1 MPFGT
6 SAPGADD
13 RAHLG
18 AVVARVRTH
27 LRRRAALAVVLWAA
41 AAFGAALAAAWLLAG
56 ADGWGHGSP
65 GPLLLDLALVALA
78 VALAGWLLR
87 GERSWLKEE
96 RIARAMEVPAGLAAG
111 AVEGALQLARRLPP
125 GVSASLASAAQRS
138 VAGRLGLPPER
149 LAGTLGARTAGWIRR
164 GGAALALL
172 APVVM
177 LLAVATP
184 DRSLEA
190 WSGLGRP
197 LRTLSRTALPALG
210 VSPGDA
216 EVLRG
221 APVMVTVQAPG
232 RAEVTLRWQAEGD
245 VAHSETLVAE
255 DGEVRFRFEE
265 VSAAIEYAAAA
276 PDGAA
281 SPTFRLL
288 PIDPLLVSDV
298 ELELAFPPHTGRAPE
313 SYEGDVPP
321 LVVPAGTRIRV
332 RGRATSPLAE
342 AALERE
348 EDGLRVLLEA
358 DGTGFV
364 GGWTPRGSG
373 RYAWR
378 FRDAQGLA
386 AELVPAALDLTVVAD
401 SAPSIRVAFP
411 EGDTVLPLTLQ
422 QPLVIELRDDY
433 GVGALELVAYRVTSG
448 GERLPAVVQRTE
460 LGGTRAALARPVM
473 DLSDWGLM
481 PGDTVRYFA
490 RALDNAPDPSSA
502 QTREYVLRVP
512 VVAELR
518 RGAQQELEEIADRLQ
533 ELAERARRASEDS
546 QDLEREARARAQQSA
561 GPDPR
566 AQAGRRPDPSLAGF
580 EQREQLRQA
589 LERQQAMTDE
599 ARQARDELE
608 AIAEALREAGASDPE
623 FQSDLLELQELLQ
636 EIASPEL
643 RERLE
648 QMAAALDQTD
658 AREARRTI
666 EELAREQERFREQ
679 LENLLEQLRRA
690 AVEQDFRAMVADVR
704 ELGQREQALADALR
718 EGGDPELRKEQQT
731 ELRDQAQELLEQLD
745 ELEQRLAVLEE
756 EAARAG
762 VEEAGREAVQGQQS
776 MEQALRALAEQ
787 TRAGERS
794 TQTQRPNPEAAE
806 RARAAAEAMQEAAG
820 RLEQARRQMS
830 TERQAALQ
838 QLLVQVSQEALSLA
852 RRQAELGREMQSA
865 RNEQIADLR
874 GAEAALLQGLRSMAE
889 NIAVQAQGQASQV
902 RDAVTGIGMAMGAV
916 ERTVQALEARR
927 GTVPS
932 PENSA
937 EEAVAALNRL
947 AIATMMAGQPSGE
960 WSDPGQGDVQQRLE
974 QLAQQQGELNN
985 RASQILP
992 MQLGQQAM
1000 AQQAQQLARG
1010 QEEVAGELENLSQQP
1025 GAEGETLGSLEAL
1038 AEEARQLA
1046 EALAGGRLDAESRAR
1061 QERLF
1066 HRLLDAGR
1074 TLENDDVSDERQSRT
1089 ATAFERGDVLPLGPE
1104 ALGMLRFGL
1113 PPAEQLQRLSP
1124 AEREL
1129 VLRYF
1134 DRLNRAAPPAASPE
1148 MGAPR

>member
-1 MPFGT
+1 MTPFGT

-56 ADGWGHGSP
+56 ADGWGQGSP

-78 VALAGWLLR
+78 VALAGWFLR

-96 RIARAMEVPAGLAAG
+96 RIARAMEPPAGLAAG

-172 APVVM
+172 APVVV

-255 DGEVRFRFEE
+255 DGEARFRFEE
-265 VSAAIEYAAAA
+265 VSAAIEYTAAA

-281 SPTFRLL
+281 SPTFWLL

-332 RGRATSPLAE
+332 RGRATRPLAE

-348 EDGLRVLLEA
+348 EDGLRVPLEA

-364 GGWTPRGSG
+364 GGWTPRGSS

-378 FRDAQGLA
+378 FRDAQGLD

-401 SAPSIRVAFP
+401 SAPSIRFAFP
-411 EGDTVLPLTLQ
+411 AGDTVLPLTLQ

-546 QDLEREARARAQQSA
+546 QDLEREARAQQSA

-623 FQSDLLELQELLQ
+623 FQRDLLELQELLQ

-679 LENLLEQLRRA
+679 LENSLEQLRRA
-690 AVEQDFRAMVADVR
+690 AVEQDFRATVADAR

-718 EGGDPELRKEQQT
+718 EGGDPELRKQQQT

-745 ELEQRLAVLEE
+745 ELEQRLAALEE

-776 MEQALRALAEQ
+776 MEAGAPGARGANAGRRTVRPGAAAEPRSRGARPCGRRGDAGGRRSARAGAPADVDR
-787 TRAGERS
+787 TAGRPPAAARAGEPGGTLARAPAGGAGA
-794 TQTQRPNPEAAE
+794 RDAE
-806 RARAAAEAMQEAAG
+806 RAQRADRRPAGRRSGAPPGPPLDGGEHRHPGAGAGAPGARRSHRHRDGNGRGRAHGTSARGQTGHGAQPGERRRGGRGRAQPARDRDHDGRPAERRGERPRAGRRAAPARAARPAAG
-820 RLEQARRQMS
+820 RAEQPCEPDPADAARP
-830 TERQAALQ
+830 AGHGPAGPA
-838 QLLVQVSQEALSLA
+838 VGA
-852 RRQAELGREMQSA
+852 R
-865 RNEQIADLR
+865 
-874 GAEAALLQGLRSMAE
+874 
-889 NIAVQAQGQASQV
+889 
-902 RDAVTGIGMAMGAV
+902 
-916 ERTVQALEARR
+916 
-927 GTVPS
+927 
-932 PENSA
+932 
-937 EEAVAALNRL
+937 
-947 AIATMMAGQPSGE
+947 
-960 WSDPGQGDVQQRLE
+960 
-974 QLAQQQGELNN
+974 
-985 RASQILP
+985 
-992 MQLGQQAM
+992 
-1000 AQQAQQLARG
+1000 
-1010 QEEVAGELENLSQQP
+1010 
-1025 GAEGETLGSLEAL
+1025 
-1038 AEEARQLA
+1038 
-1046 EALAGGRLDAESRAR
+1046 AGGG
-1061 QERLF
+1061 
-1066 HRLLDAGR
+1066 GR
-1074 TLENDDVSDERQSRT
+1074 
-1089 ATAFERGDVLPLGPE
+1089 
-1104 ALGMLRFGL
+1104 
-1113 PPAEQLQRLSP
+1113 
-1124 AEREL
+1124 
-1129 VLRYF
+1129 
-1134 DRLNRAAPPAASPE
+1134 
-1148 MGAPR
+1148 